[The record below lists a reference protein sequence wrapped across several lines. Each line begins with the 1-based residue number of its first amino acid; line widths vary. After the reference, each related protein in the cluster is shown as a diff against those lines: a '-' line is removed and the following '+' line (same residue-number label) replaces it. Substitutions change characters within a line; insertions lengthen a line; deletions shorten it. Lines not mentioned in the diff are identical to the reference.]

1 MNILPC
7 EDCAEIVASF
17 CLLFLTGQDSRR
29 VNHAQAV
36 QHIAV
41 HLRALKSVEEGVAEL
56 KQFLMFISQIIA
68 EICHFQMSF
77 FYIQYYNVQVL
88 ENSITLK
95 TAYEKKLHARKV
107 EARSLI

>member
-36 QHIAV
+36 QHITV

-56 KQFLMFISQIIA
+56 KFFLIYIVYFA
-68 EICHFQMSF
+68 NNYGNLPFPDEF
-77 FYIQYYNVQVL
+77 FYIQAL
-88 ENSITLK
+88 ESSITLK
-95 TAYEKKLHARKV
+95 TTYEKKLHA
-107 EARSLI
+107 